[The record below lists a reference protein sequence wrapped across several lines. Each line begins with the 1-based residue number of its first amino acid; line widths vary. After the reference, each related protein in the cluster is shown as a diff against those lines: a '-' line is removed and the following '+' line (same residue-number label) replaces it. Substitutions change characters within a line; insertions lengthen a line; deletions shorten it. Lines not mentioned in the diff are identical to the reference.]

1 MSRFHRIVAM
11 VFVLS
16 LLGRILGFVRN
27 LFVSSTYGTTIEA
40 SAYYA
45 AVVIPMTLWIIFP
58 TVVNSLYIPTMK
70 GLLTAG
76 EEARGRELYSKLF
89 TLTILAGG
97 GISLFGWLLTV
108 PVTNLLVPGFSPQ
121 AKQMVAEQLAW
132 MWPSVLFIALLSL
145 WSSLLNA
152 RDRFFASSLST
163 VVNAAV
169 TILCFFL
176 LVPLLG
182 ARGLAIATTIG
193 FVLAAITLLPSI
205 LMLKM
210 PFRLNF
216 HWRGDPYLHS
226 MGERFVPILIALIL
240 GQITVFFEKIIGS
253 GLGEEKISALAYAM
267 TIVQLPMM
275 VVGAATVPLFPL
287 LSEYVKQRNLQEMN
301 RVLTLGLRYLLV
313 LLIPISVGFF
323 LLGKPLI
330 EMLYENNNFGP
341 DDTAMT
347 YWALIFYGVGLF
359 AVAARDLFTRAF
371 YALENTRTP
380 VIFAA
385 VNVAVFIVLGLLL
398 VPWLDH
404 GGIALAMSLAAFLN
418 IALLAAGL
426 KKRVGPFVSV
436 ELYRTAAKTV
446 LAASVMAAVVL
457 LCQSWLP
464 LPYAWLRF
472 FLYTGVGALAY
483 GFVLYLTKE
492 PLLAEILGKIRRKT
506 AGTAR

>member
-1 MSRFHRIVAM
+1 MSRFQQIVAM

-16 LLGRILGFVRN
+16 LFGRILGFVRN
-27 LFVSSTYGTTIEA
+27 LFVSSTYGTSIEA

-45 AVVIPMTLWIIFP
+45 AVVIPTTLWIIFP

-70 GLLTAG
+70 GLLAAG
-76 EEARGRELYSKLF
+76 EEQRGHELYSKLF

-97 GISLFGWLLTV
+97 GISLFGWLLNGPITQ
-108 PVTNLLVPGFSPQ
+108 LLVPGFSPAEQ
-121 AKQMVAEQLAW
+121 QLVAGQLAW

-145 WSSLLNA
+145 WSSLLQA
-152 RDRFFASSLST
+152 RDRFFASTLST
-163 VVNAAV
+163 VVNSAV

-176 LVPLLG
+176 LVPSLG
-182 ARGLAIATTIG
+182 ATGLAVATTIG
-193 FVLAAITLLPSI
+193 FALAAATLVPSV
-205 LMLKM
+205 LTLNM

-216 HWRGDPYLHS
+216 HWRGDPLLRS
-226 MGERFVPILIALIL
+226 MGERFVPILFALIL

-253 GLGEEKISALAYAM
+253 GLGEAQISALAYAA

-287 LSEYVKQRNLQEMN
+287 LSEYVKQDNLREMK

-313 LLIPISVGFF
+313 LLVPISVGFF

-330 EMLYENNNFGP
+330 AMLYQYNNFGP
-341 DDTAMT
+341 DDTALT
-347 YWALIFYGVGLF
+347 YWALMFYGLGLF

-385 VNVAVFIVLGLLL
+385 VNVAVFISLGLLL

-404 GGIALAMSLAAFLN
+404 GGIALASSLAAFLN
-418 IALLAAGL
+418 IALLAVAL
-426 KKRVGPFVSV
+426 RRRIGPFATA
-436 ELYRTAAKTV
+436 ELYRTAGKAFLAV
-446 LAASVMAAVVL
+446 LAMAAAVL
-457 LCQSWLP
+457 LLQWLLP
-464 LPYAWLRF
+464 LRNAWLAC
-472 FLYTGVGALAY
+472 LAYAGAGALVY
-483 GFVLYLTKE
+483 GLVLYLLHE
-492 PLLAEILGKIRRKT
+492 PLISEIVGKIRRKAAR
-506 AGTAR
+506 AGQ

>member
-1 MSRFHRIVAM
+1 MSRFQQIVAM

-16 LLGRILGFVRN
+16 LLGRVLGFVRN
-27 LFVSSTYGTTIEA
+27 LFVSSTYGTSIEA

-70 GLLTAG
+70 GLMTAG
-76 EEARGRELYSKLF
+76 EEQRGHDLYSKLF
-89 TLTILAGG
+89 TLTILIGG
-97 GISLFGWLLTV
+97 GVSLFGWLLNG
-108 PVTNLLVPGFSPQ
+108 PVTNLLVPGFSAAGQ
-121 AKQMVAEQLAW
+121 QLVATQLGW

-169 TILCFFL
+169 TILCFYL
-176 LVPLLG
+176 LVPMLG
-182 ARGLAIATTIG
+182 STGLAIATTIG
-193 FVLAAITLLPSI
+193 FALAAATLLPSV
-205 LMLKM
+205 LSMGM

-216 HWRGDPYLHS
+216 RWRGDPLLHS
-226 MGERFVPILIALIL
+226 MGERFIPILFALIL
-240 GQITVFFEKIIGS
+240 GQITVFFEKMIGS
-253 GLGEEKISALAYAM
+253 GLGEAKISALAYAM

-287 LSEYVKQRNLQEMN
+287 LSEYVKQQNLQEMN

-313 LLIPISVGFF
+313 LLVPISVGFF

-330 EMLYENNNFGP
+330 EMLYQNNNFGP
-341 DDTAMT
+341 EDTALT
-347 YWALIFYGVGLF
+347 YWALIFYGIGLF
-359 AVAARDLFTRAF
+359 AIAARDLFTRAF

-385 VNVAVFIVLGLLL
+385 VNVALFISLGLLL

-404 GGIALAMSLAAFLN
+404 GGIALAMSLSAFLN
-418 IALLAAGL
+418 IALLAVAL
-426 KKRVGPFVSV
+426 RRRVGPFLSSDLFKTAGKTTMAVLV
-436 ELYRTAAKTV
+436 MTAA
-446 LAASVMAAVVL
+446 VML
-457 LCQSWLP
+457 LKYLVP

-472 FLYTGVGALAY
+472 FLYTGSGALVYACI
-483 GFVLYLTKE
+483 LYLVKE
-492 PLLAEILGKIRRKT
+492 PLLAEILGKVWKKAARR
-506 AGTAR
+506 GQ